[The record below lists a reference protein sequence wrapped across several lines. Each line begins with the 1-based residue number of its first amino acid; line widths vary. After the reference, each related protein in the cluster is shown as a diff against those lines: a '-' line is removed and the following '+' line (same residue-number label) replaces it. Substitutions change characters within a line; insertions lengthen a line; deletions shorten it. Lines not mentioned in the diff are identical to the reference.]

1 VVADL
6 VADVKAAL
14 PAPVKLAV
22 IPTVQ
27 RPPAACWLEGSD
39 LAMLAGVADA
49 LELPAYQPSAEEA
62 WLNAWHARRRVGDA
76 VPLNFILRPAWPDLA
91 NGAET
96 AAAAVRLKTLGMA
109 GIAFYNYGHLRLASL
124 DHIKAALA
132 ALGLPR

>member
-1 VVADL
+1 
-6 VADVKAAL
+6 
-14 PAPVKLAV
+14 V

-39 LAMLAGVADA
+39 LAMLAKVADA

-62 WLNAWHARRRVGDA
+62 WLNAWHARRLVGDA
-76 VPLNFILRPAWPDLA
+76 APLNFILRPAWPDLA
-91 NGAET
+91 SGAET

-132 ALGLPR
+132 AIG

>member
-1 VVADL
+1 
-6 VADVKAAL
+6 
-14 PAPVKLAV
+14 V

-39 LAMLAGVADA
+39 VALLADVADA
-49 LELPAYQPSAEEA
+49 LEMPAYQPSAEEA
-62 WLNAWHARRRVGDA
+62 WLNAWHVRRRVGDA
-76 VPLNFILRPAWPDLA
+76 AALNFILRPGFPDLA

-96 AAAAVRLKTLGMA
+96 AAAARRLQSLGMA

-132 ALGLPR
+132 ALE